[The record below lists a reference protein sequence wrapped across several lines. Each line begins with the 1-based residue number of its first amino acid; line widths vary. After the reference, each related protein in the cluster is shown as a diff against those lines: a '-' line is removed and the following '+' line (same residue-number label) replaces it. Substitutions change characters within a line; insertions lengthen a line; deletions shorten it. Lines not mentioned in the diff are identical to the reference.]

1 MFPTRDRVRTI
12 GAGHGGSREDGVD
25 GDLARALGERVR
37 YARQANHQ
45 TQAVV
50 AGLSG
55 ITTDYLYQI
64 ERGKKLPA
72 VPVLMRLARVLRV
85 PVAELLGEVS
95 PDGRAL
101 PPVEAGAA
109 IHRAFTRPA
118 LEGDVPTATQLR
130 DQIRAAWRTWQSSP
144 QRYSKLGMELPHLIT
159 DTERLVRRAHS
170 EQPPDRR
177 QTHRYAVDLYGLVR
191 TVAKRVGRT
200 DLALLAADRGV
211 TAAEN
216 ADDPIRL
223 ASARWN
229 LAHVLLAQGQPEGAE
244 AVALHGAEALDVL
257 TSKSLDAL
265 ALQGSLRLLTA
276 VASVR
281 LGDVW
286 TARDRVR
293 EVVPMAERSGERNVC
308 WTVFGPT
315 NVAMYAVS
323 IEVEAGEAGEGLRLA
338 EKIEPGPHLSI
349 ERRVAFH
356 LEQARGYTQ
365 RQDYAGALVM
375 LLAVNAEAPEDVK
388 YRPAARAALKAVVHR
403 ARGSVARQAAR
414 LAGQVGVSIA

>member
-1 MFPTRDRVRTI
+1 
-12 GAGHGGSREDGVD
+12 VD

-37 YARQANHQ
+37 FARQANHQ

-72 VPVLMRLARVLRV
+72 VPVLVQLAEVLRV
-85 PVAELLGEVS
+85 SVSELLGETPS
-95 PDGRAL
+95 SRRIL
-101 PPVEAGAA
+101 PPLEAGAA
-109 IHRAFTRPA
+109 IHRALTRPP
-118 LEGDVPTATQLR
+118 LDGDMLPTSDLR
-130 DQIRAAWRTWQSSP
+130 EQIHAAWHTWQNSP
-144 QRYSKLGMELPHLIT
+144 RRYSKLGTQLPHLIT
-159 DTERLVRRAHS
+159 DTERLVRHVHG
-170 EQPPDRR
+170 EQGTERR
-177 QTHRYAVDLYGLVR
+177 QAHGYAVDLYGLVR

-200 DLALLAADRGV
+200 DLALVAADRGV
-211 TAAEN
+211 RAAQTAG
-216 ADDPIRL
+216 DPIRL

-244 AVALHGAEALDVL
+244 AISLHAAESLDSL
-257 TSKSLDAL
+257 TGDSLDAL

-276 VASVR
+276 VAAVR

-293 EVVPMAERSGERNVC
+293 EVVPMAERTGERNVC

-323 IEVEAGEAGEGLRLA
+323 VEVEAGVASEGLRLA
-338 EKIEPGPHLSI
+338 EKIEPDPGLSI
-349 ERRVAFH
+349 ERRVAFR

-365 RQDYAGALVM
+365 RQDYSGALVM
-375 LLAVNAEAPEDVK
+375 LQAVSGEAPEDVK
-388 YRPAARAALKAVVHR
+388 YRPAARAALSAVVHR
-403 ARGSVARQAAR
+403 ARGSVARQAAQ
-414 LAGQVGVSIA
+414 LASRVGISIT